1 MSSKKISHCLGYSP
15 IIVPNPTS
23 FFPAEHKREY
33 FIISSHNIIKAY
45 NDSDHNVKRLKNRK
59 RNSIVIATDEQMKHL
74 KKETQNYSLFFKWA
88 VPLNLIG
95 GPQTLIA
102 IQLWLLSYNLIALF
116 LSISVISAI
125 ILVTILQLK
134 VCDTIHY
141 SLRVSAKPEQMSNLG
156 SILTHISQWVIG
168 RSLLILHCHF

>member
-1 MSSKKISHCLGYSP
+1 MPSITFSHCLGYSS
-15 IIVPNPTS
+15 IIVPNPTF
-23 FFPAEHKREY
+23 FFPAEHKKGI
-33 FIISSHNIIKAY
+33 FHNKFPQY
-45 NDSDHNVKRLKNRK
+45 NKSIQWQWPQCDKVKNRK
-59 RNSIVIATDEQMKHL
+59 RNSIVIATET
-74 KKETQNYSLFFKWA
+74 KKLNCA
-88 VPLNLIG
+88 VSLNLIV

-102 IQLWLLSYNLIALF
+102 IQPWLLSYNLIALL

-141 SLRVSAKPEQMSNLG
+141 SLRVSAEPEQMSNLG

>member
-1 MSSKKISHCLGYSP
+1 MPSKKFSHCLGYSP
-15 IIVPNPTS
+15 IIVPNPTF

-33 FIISSHNIIKAY
+33 FIISSHNITQAH
-45 NDSDHNVKRLKNRK
+45 NDSDQNVTRLKKQKKKQYSYSNRW
-59 RNSIVIATDEQMKHL
+59 TD
-74 KKETQNYSLFFKWA
+74 KERKTKVFSLFFLNWA
-88 VPLNLIG
+88 VSLNLIV